1 MRGPSPLICISMA
14 IQPCLS
20 AATQPAAQQPIRQDV
35 VGERGGTHPLTLR
48 PWAAKSI
55 SLQGVLMASAPLPLG
70 PAPIQF
76 GTDGWRGVLGVDI
89 TVERLLPVATAAAQ
103 ELAHRAPE
111 GLDSRT
117 VVIGYD
123 RRFLAPE
130 LAEAIAAAVRGCEL
144 EPLLTDTAV
153 PTPACSWAVVERQA
167 LGALVITAS
176 HNPPEWLGLKIK
188 GPFGGSVEGD
198 FTAAVERRLA
208 AGGITTPIQTE
219 VARFPGRDEHLNG
232 LRRKLDLAPIM
243 AGLKAMKLKVIVDP
257 MHGSAAGCV
266 SDLFGPA
273 SAGWIEEIRS
283 ERNPLFGGNP
293 PEPLAPYLQE
303 LIAAVR
309 ASTAAGTPAV
319 GLVFDGDGDRIAA
332 IDETGRFCSTQ
343 LLMPLLI
350 DHLARARALP
360 GSIVK
365 TVSGSDLMRLVAEA
379 QGRDVLELAVG
390 FKYIAAEMLAGDVL
404 IGGEESGGVGFGMHL
419 PERDALYAAVLVLE
433 ALVEG
438 GQPLGAR
445 LTALQNQ
452 HGGASHYDR
461 LDLRLAN
468 MEARER
474 LEQILAKATPKTV
487 AGENVREVIR
497 TDGIKLRMGPSHWLM
512 LRFSGTEPLLR
523 LYCEAPDVDRVHAV
537 LAWAQHFAEAA

>member
-1 MRGPSPLICISMA
+1 
-14 IQPCLS
+14 
-20 AATQPAAQQPIRQDV
+20 
-35 VGERGGTHPLTLR
+35 
-48 PWAAKSI
+48 
-55 SLQGVLMASAPLPLG
+55 
-70 PAPIQF
+70 
-76 GTDGWRGVLGVDI
+76 
-89 TVERLLPVATAAAQ
+89 
-103 ELAHRAPE
+103 
-111 GLDSRT
+111 
-117 VVIGYD
+117 
-123 RRFLAPE
+123 
-130 LAEAIAAAVRGCEL
+130 
-144 EPLLTDTAV
+144 
-153 PTPACSWAVVERQA
+153 
-167 LGALVITAS
+167 
-176 HNPPEWLGLKIK
+176 
-188 GPFGGSVEGD
+188 
-198 FTAAVERRLA
+198 VERRLA

-273 SAGWIEEIRS
+273 GAGWIEEIRS

-379 QGRDVLELAVG
+379 QGRHVLELAVG

-474 LEQILAKATPKTV
+474 LELTLATATPKTV
-487 AGENVREVIR
+487 AGEDVREVIR

>member
-1 MRGPSPLICISMA
+1 
-14 IQPCLS
+14 
-20 AATQPAAQQPIRQDV
+20 
-35 VGERGGTHPLTLR
+35 
-48 PWAAKSI
+48 
-55 SLQGVLMASAPLPLG
+55 MASAPLPLG

-198 FTAAVERRLA
+198 FTAAVERRLD
-208 AGGITTPIQTE
+208 AGGITIPIQAE

-273 SAGWIEEIRS
+273 GAGWIEEIRS
-283 ERNPLFGGNP
+283 ERDPLFGGHP
-293 PEPLAPYLQE
+293 PEPLAPYLQQ

-309 ASTAAGTPAV
+309 TSTAAGTPAV
-319 GLVFDGDGDRIAA
+319 GIVFDGDGDRIAA

-390 FKYIAAEMLAGDVL
+390 FKYIAAEMLTGEVL

-445 LTALQNQ
+445 LTALQDQ

-468 MEARER
+468 MEARQR
-474 LEQILAKATPKTV
+474 LEQILAKATPKAV
-487 AGENVREVIR
+487 AGEAVQEVIR

-523 LYCEAPDVDRVHAV
+523 LYCEGPDPDRVHAV

>member
-1 MRGPSPLICISMA
+1 
-14 IQPCLS
+14 
-20 AATQPAAQQPIRQDV
+20 
-35 VGERGGTHPLTLR
+35 
-48 PWAAKSI
+48 
-55 SLQGVLMASAPLPLG
+55 MASAPLRLT
-70 PAPIQF
+70 PAPIKF

-89 TVERLLPVATAAAQ
+89 TVERLLPVAAAAAQ

-111 GLDSRT
+111 GCTSRT

-144 EPLLTDTAV
+144 EPLLSETAV
-153 PTPACSWAVVERQA
+153 PTPACSWAVVERKA

-198 FTAAVERRLA
+198 FTAAVEQRLA
-208 AGGITTPIQTE
+208 VAGITVPIQSALE
-219 VARFPGRDEHLNG
+219 RFDGRAEHLDG
-232 LRRKLDLAPIM
+232 LRRKLDLA
-243 AGLKAMKLKVIVDP
+243 ALVRGLTAMKLKVIVDP

-266 SDLFGPA
+266 PELLGADAADLV
-273 SAGWIEEIRS
+273 EEIRS
-283 ERNPLFGGNP
+283 DRDPLFGGNP
-293 PEPLAPYLQE
+293 PEPLAPYLSE
-303 LIAAVR
+303 LIGAVR

-332 IDETGRFCSTQ
+332 VDETGRFCSTQ

-350 DHLARARALP
+350 DHLARARQLQ
-360 GSIVK
+360 GSVVK
-365 TVSGSDLMRLVAEA
+365 TVSGSDLMRLVAEG
-379 QGRDVLELAVG
+379 QGREVLELAVG
-390 FKYIAAEMLAGDVL
+390 FKYIAAEMLTGEVL

-419 PERDALYAAVLVLE
+419 PERDALFAAMLVLE

-445 LTALQNQ
+445 LEALQQQ

-461 LDLRLAN
+461 LDLRLAD
-468 MEARER
+468 MDARRR
-474 LEQILAKATPKTV
+474 LESLLAQATPAEV
-487 AGENVREVIR
+487 AGMPVQEVIT
-497 TDGIKLRMGPSHWLM
+497 TDGIKLRMGASHWLM

-523 LYCEAPDVDRVHAV
+523 LYCEAPDADRVVAV
-537 LAWAQHFAEAA
+537 LAWAKRFAEAA